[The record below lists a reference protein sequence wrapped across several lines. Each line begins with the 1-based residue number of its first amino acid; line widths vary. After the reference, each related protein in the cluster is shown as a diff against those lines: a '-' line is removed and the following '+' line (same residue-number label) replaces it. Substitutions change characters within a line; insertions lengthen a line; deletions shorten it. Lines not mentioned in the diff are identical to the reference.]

1 MSCELCGGGDK
12 WIKTCLTPEGSRLLV
27 CDPCYEEHASVLVI
41 VPGDRTVTAR
51 CDHCWR
57 YGNPREF
64 VEVAPGR
71 TQERL
76 LGDVW
81 GVRRGGCVTGPEREI
96 RLPPGYRLDRSD
108 PDLWALRRPEGWVVA
123 YFSARGATKEAIE
136 QVAWE
141 DHEGAGEEQ
150 YP

>member
-1 MSCELCGGGDK
+1 M
-12 WIKTCLTPEGSRLLV
+12 
-27 CDPCYEEHASVLVI
+27 
-41 VPGDRTVTAR
+41 
-51 CDHCWR
+51 
-57 YGNPREF
+57 
-64 VEVAPGR
+64 
-71 TQERL
+71 
-76 LGDVW
+76 
-81 GVRRGGCVTGPEREI
+81 GPEPDL

-108 PDLWALRRPEGWVVA
+108 PDVWALRRSEGWVVA